1 MKPAD
6 QIHNLFED
14 SKITVGSEVD
24 ERILNDSLKALRFP
38 PHQSGTLIW
47 SLIMRNPITKIAA
60 AVMIVLT
67 VLWLTFPE
75 STLPQAYAI
84 EQTIRAMDAIQSVHF
99 KMELFKQ
106 GSVECWMMFDENH
119 VKPTH
124 VCLFS
129 PESPIRKIDSPEGCF
144 GYNTATNR
152 YRENLRDER
161 KMDWYPDFRNFF
173 KNALGEA
180 QDDESMTISEQYD
193 ESLNLD
199 VIVIDIQDAD
209 RHCEYL
215 IDPES
220 KLPIRFSTFEIA
232 NFMKFYRQTIAV
244 RNISFI
250 EYNQPAP
257 AGLFDIPDDAE
268 LVINE
273 HDLYV
278 YPDAGIA
285 IGSLTHEQACEKIV
299 QEVTKA
305 MNDRDWERVSK
316 LMFPFGPPPKE
327 MEARIPADPSQP
339 LVEILEMGR
348 SYKQGDYWY
357 IPVKSR
363 ETGGKLKN
371 EQVPVKFYEFDGIQY
386 CMIMWPD

>member
-1 MKPAD
+1 
-6 QIHNLFED
+6 
-14 SKITVGSEVD
+14 
-24 ERILNDSLKALRFP
+24 
-38 PHQSGTLIW
+38 
-47 SLIMRNPITKIAA
+47 MRNPITKIAA
-60 AVMIVLT
+60 AMMIVLT
-67 VLWLTFPE
+67 VLWLTLPK

-84 EQTIRAMDAIQSVHF
+84 EQTIKAMDTIQSVHF

-106 GSVECWMMFDENH
+106 GNVECWMLFDENH

-144 GYNTATNR
+144 GYNAATNR

-173 KNALGEA
+173 KYTLGEA
-180 QDDESMTISEQYD
+180 QDNESLTISEQYD

-220 KLPIRFSTFEIA
+220 KLPIRFTTLEVT
-232 NFMKFYRQTIAV
+232 NFMKFYRQTIVV

-285 IGSLTHEQACEKIV
+285 VGSLTHEQACEKIV

-305 MNDRDWERVSK
+305 MNERDWEHVSK

-327 MEARIPADPSQP
+327 MEVRIPADPSQP
-339 LVEILEMGR
+339 LVEILELGQP
-348 SYKQGDYWY
+348 YEQGDYWY

-363 ETGGKLKN
+363 ETGGKLKD